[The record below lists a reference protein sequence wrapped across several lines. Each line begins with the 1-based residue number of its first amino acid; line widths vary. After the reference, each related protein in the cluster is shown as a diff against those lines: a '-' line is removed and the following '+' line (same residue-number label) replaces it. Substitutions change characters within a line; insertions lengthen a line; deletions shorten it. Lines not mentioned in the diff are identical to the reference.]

1 VQEVV
6 LRVQVQPV
14 PARPVAVKTPPLG
27 RASVTV
33 TVPLVVKEVL
43 LVTVIE
49 YCPVPFG
56 EKVPPCEMLRV
67 QGIDGRIWVWIDA
80 VAFVGPPP
88 ETVA

>member
-1 VQEVV
+1 VQEAA

-27 RASVTV
+27 RESVTV

-43 LVTVIE
+43 FVAVIE
-49 YCPVPFG
+49 YCPAPLG
-56 EKVPPCEMLRV
+56 AKVPLCEMLRV

-80 VAFVGPPP
+80 VAFAGPPP

>member
-1 VQEVV
+1 MQEVV

-27 RASVTV
+27 RASATL
-33 TVPLVVKEVL
+33 TVPLVAEELL

-56 EKVPPCEMLRV
+56 VNVPLCEMLMV

-80 VAFVGPPP
+80 VAFAGPPP